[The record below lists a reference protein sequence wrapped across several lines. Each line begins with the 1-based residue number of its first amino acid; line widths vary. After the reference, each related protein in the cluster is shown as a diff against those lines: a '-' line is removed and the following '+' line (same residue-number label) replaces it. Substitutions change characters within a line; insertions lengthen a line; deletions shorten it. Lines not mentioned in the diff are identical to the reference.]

1 MSESSNHSFKVVYS
15 TMLTYGCPSYFT
27 MFFSFLELKRSSNFQ
42 LQPVFVDCIGDLFE
56 NQVVLFEAIL
66 KSGRY
71 VNQVCSG
78 TLLFVFFR
86 IHPLS

>member
-1 MSESSNHSFKVVYS
+1 MYVY
-15 TMLTYGCPSYFT
+15 
-27 MFFSFLELKRSSNFQ
+27 FLELNRSFNFQ

-71 VNQVCSG
+71 VNQVCSE
-78 TLLFVFFR
+78 TLLFVFFG